1 MSGVKH
7 YFKDDLV
14 GTGLEVRVHM
24 YDEGDLWL
32 AITKDKCTD
41 WESVLLS
48 KEEAGRLAEVLQRY
62 ASA

>member
-14 GTGLEVRVHM
+14 GTGLEVRVHVD
-24 YDEGDLWL
+24 DEGDLWL
-32 AITKDKCTD
+32 AVTEDKRAD
-41 WESVLLS
+41 WDSVLLS

-62 ASA
+62 ASS